1 MPITTFWSNNQKA
14 IGQTVAAS
22 ITAITMAMNYNYK
35 ILLMSVDFEDEVLE
49 MSFGAQESNK
59 KILKDLGQ
67 TEQVNLDSGIEG
79 LMKLANSNRITPEL
93 IHDYTKIIFKNRLEV
108 LYSPM
113 KNEKKE
119 EFIEKM
125 KNIILNASKY
135 YDQVIIDLKKG
146 IKYEQQLD
154 ILNISDVIVINTDQ
168 RIDTIEKALNSEEIQ
183 KNKKKIIWN
192 ICKYDKNSKYNAK
205 NLLRNILKK
214 ETVCETAYNTLVS
227 EATQEGKLVELM
239 LKFRTIRENGENLE
253 FILNSKKLVEEILL
267 KYQQARVI
275 I

>member
-1 MPITTFWSNNQKA
+1 
-14 IGQTVAAS
+14 
-22 ITAITMAMNYNYK
+22 
-35 ILLMSVDFEDEVLE
+35 
-49 MSFGAQESNK
+49 
-59 KILKDLGQ
+59 
-67 TEQVNLDSGIEG
+67 
-79 LMKLANSNRITPEL
+79 MKLANSNRITPEL

-135 YDQVIIDLKKG
+135 YDQVIIDLEKG